1 MKYILEN
8 EATERLNFRIL
19 VDSDFDAWSALFQEP
34 EAGQFLGMGHLTTPR
49 EQCEEWFRRSYERYE
64 KDLGGMNVLIDKSS
78 GELVGQCGLL
88 VQEVDG
94 ITELEIGYSVIPRFW
109 GKGYATE
116 AAQKCRDYAFSRN
129 FTQSLISIIHLENI
143 KSEKVARKNG
153 MIPSKQTEFKGM
165 PVNIYRILK
174 EQWEQTASP

>member
-8 EATERLNFRIL
+8 EETERLAFRIL
-19 VDSDFDAWSALFQEP
+19 TDSDFDAWTELFHEP
-34 EAGQFLGMGHLTTPR
+34 EAGRFLGMGHLSDPV
-49 EQCEEWFRRSYERYE
+49 EQCTEWFRRSYERYE
-64 KDLGGMNVLIDKSS
+64 KDLGGMNVLVDKNS

-116 AAQKCRDYAFSRN
+116 AAQKCRDYAFAAE
-129 FTQSLISIIHLENI
+129 FTSSLISIIHLENI
-143 KSEKVARKNG
+143 KSEKVAIKNG
-153 MIPSKQTEFKGM
+153 MSPSKKTNFKGM
-165 PVNIYRILK
+165 PVNIFRILR
-174 EQWEQTASP
+174 EQWEQF